1 LNPTYLKEFV
11 KMKKRYSVKS
21 LDELPITAI
30 SFLTTEGNET
40 GEWRSQRPVLDPE
53 KCNRCGLC
61 WMYCPDNAIRT
72 EGSAYQISYKY
83 CKGCGICA
91 EECPKGAILIIKE
104 KR

>member
-1 LNPTYLKEFV
+1 
-11 KMKKRYSVKS
+11 MKKKYGLKS

-30 SFLTTEGNET
+30 SFITTEGNET

-61 WMYCPDNAIRT
+61 WMYCPDNAVVV
-72 EGSAYQISYKY
+72 EGGSYQICLKY

-91 EECPKGAILIIKE
+91 QECPKGAISIEKE
-104 KR
+104 ER